1 MIITEKEENSI
12 FSIHNQICAKLLTRL
27 RLQLS
32 HLNEHKFRHG
42 FEDTISPMCSCNT
55 EIESN
60 EHFLLGCHFYSSL
73 RLELFDKLNKLT
85 LLFSS

>member
-1 MIITEKEENSI
+1 MIITEKKENSL
-12 FSIHNQICAKLLTRL
+12 FSIHNPVGVKLLTRL

-42 FEDTISPMCSCNT
+42 FEDTIIIMCLCNT

-60 EHFLLGCHFYSSL
+60 EHFLL
-73 RLELFDKLNKLT
+73 R
-85 LLFSS
+85 